1 MTTVGLL
8 AIALSLALPSCSRP
22 AEDARGVA
30 EAFLDAHY
38 VRIDLD
44 GSKALCTGLALSKVE
59 REIELTRDIAVG
71 EDTLKPHVSY
81 KIQRE
86 REAPTHAVYAY
97 QLSVRP
103 PGSDPFERVV
113 TLTVRDQEGAWKVS
127 NFDDGEPGGR
137 RPSDHGIAAG
147 ASP

>member
-1 MTTVGLL
+1 
-8 AIALSLALPSCSRP
+8 LPSCNRP
-22 AEDARGVA
+22 AEGARGVA

-81 KIQRE
+81 KMERE
-86 REAPTHAVYAY
+86 REAPTHAIYAY
-97 QLSVRP
+97 RLSVRP
-103 PGSDPFERVV
+103 PGSDPFLRVV
-113 TLTVRDQEGAWKVS
+113 TLTVRGHEGTWKVA
-127 NFDDGEPGGR
+127 NFDEGEPGGR
-137 RPSDHGIAAG
+137 GPNDHGTAAG